1 MAKVPFSKLEVKICD
16 ESYSSFYC
24 NLKGEKIY
32 YEIKR
37 YLPVEEKMEMI
48 SKIIN

>member
-1 MAKVPFSKLEVKICD
+1 MAKVPFSKLDVKIL
-16 ESYSSFYC
+16 ESTKTLFYC
-24 NLKGEKIY
+24 NSKNEQIS
-32 YEIKR
+32 YEVKL